1 MAETSQPSFY
11 QLLQLSPTALWA
23 AIKQT
28 QGTERTRLI
37 LAMTVRSL
45 LLVAFAILFIGG
57 LAPVFGAEN
66 SCLLVGGFC
75 MLLGIKFVA
84 FGYNVKDSV
93 LALALVLA
101 LTVAGGQVTALG
113 VPWLSFAANLVF
125 LGIILLLVAQDPRM
139 GNAGTYVFT
148 YVFVSQT
155 PVTGQALGQRWA
167 LAGVL
172 LVLCSAVLLH
182 KHWHA
187 NAGVRLGDVLRNASF
202 KNPETRWRLRMAV
215 AVAAVLLA
223 GDLLQVP
230 RSLWMGY
237 ACMSVLLPYD
247 PEGSSA
253 ATTLHRGLQRAG
265 GVLVG
270 SALYWALAAIV
281 PPQAHSL
288 FGPIAGVCIGFSAH
302 YFWNNVLNC
311 FGALLLASA
320 LYGTAGSAL
329 LRIGDNL
336 LGILFA
342 LVCALMWSWMD
353 SWHNAQ
359 AQKEH

>member
-1 MAETSQPSFY
+1 MAHTTHSSFY

-23 AIKQT
+23 AVRT
-28 QGTERTRLI
+28 AQGPERTRLVF
-37 LAMTVRSL
+37 AMAVRSL

-57 LAPVFGAEN
+57 LTPVFGTEN
-66 SCLLVGGFC
+66 SCLVVGGFC
-75 MLLGIKFVA
+75 MLLGIKFVS
-84 FGYNVKDSV
+84 FGYNAKDSV

-113 VPWLSFAANLVF
+113 MPWLSFAANLVF

-139 GNAGTYVFT
+139 GNAGTYVFA

-155 PVTGQALGQRWA
+155 PVTGQALGLRWMLA
-167 LAGVL
+167 GMLLLLCAGVL
-172 LVLCSAVLLH
+172 VH
-182 KHWHA
+182 KHLHA
-187 NAGVRLGDVLRNASF
+187 HAQVRLGDVLRASSF
-202 KNPETRWRLRMAV
+202 KNPETRWRLRMAI
-215 AVAAVLLA
+215 AVALVLLA

-247 PEGSSA
+247 PEGNK
-253 ATTLHRGLQRAG
+253 ATTTLRRGLQRAG
-265 GVLVG
+265 GVLAG
-270 SALYWALAAIV
+270 SALYWLLAAIV
-281 PPQAHSL
+281 PPEAHSL
-288 FGPIAGVCIGFSAH
+288 FGPIAGLCIGFSAH

-320 LYGTAGSAL
+320 LYGAAGSAL
-329 LRIGDNL
+329 LRVGDNL

-342 LVCALMWSWMD
+342 LACALLWSWMD
-353 SWHNAQ
+353 SWHAAQ
-359 AQKEH
+359 AQKER